1 MGEKRRRSKN
11 AGRICEKHRIILLAI
26 DTNTQIRTKK
36 EQTRNDEGIKPQMDK
51 KKDNEDRQRKLEL
64 RKK

>member
-36 EQTRNDEGIKPQMDK
+36 EQTRNDEGNRKWTRKRITKTA
-51 KKDNEDRQRKLEL
+51 NES
-64 RKK
+64 